1 MFELSEAVVNCTSAS
16 TNSEK
21 QGDDETR
28 LGMSLYFEFQ
38 GSNEFLDRFD
48 PKLRP
53 ALYER
58 AANDA
63 QEDLTGHLPKRKFAL
78 ASPLEWP
85 YVGLG
90 YSAIIHAD
98 LDFSDSIEIEDCK
111 VDKFKF
117 TIKDEGATGFKFR
130 VYFHPDLD
138 QVGPL
143 CALEKHELTLSLT
156 PPAVQPV
163 SDSAKKEESPQQD
176 LLASNDDDD
185 KPVDVLYDKAVA
197 AVRATAN
204 PTPSALQTEL
214 KISFNDAAVYLSRMA
229 DEGVIEKDE
238 ATGEYVV
245 AESDAAA

>member
-1 MFELSEAVVNCTSAS
+1 MFSLEEVVCKCTSAS
-16 TNSEK
+16 TNSEN
-21 QGDDETR
+21 QGDEETR

-53 ALYER
+53 SLYEG

-63 QEDLTGHLPKRKFAL
+63 QQDFTGHLPKRKFAL

-90 YSAIIHAD
+90 YSATIHAD
-98 LDFSDSIEIEDCK
+98 LEFSDAIEIEDCK

-117 TIKDEGATGFKFR
+117 TINDEGATGFKFR

-138 QVGPL
+138 LVGPL

-156 PPAVQPV
+156 PPDVQPV
-163 SDSAKKEESPQQD
+163 PESQKAEESPQGD
-176 LLASNDDDD
+176 LLADDIDGSAET
-185 KPVDVLYDKAVA
+185 LAIYNKAIAV
-197 AVRATAN
+197 VRATGN
-204 PTPSALQTEL
+204 PTTSALQTEL
-214 KISFNDAAVYLSRMA
+214 KISFNDAAVILSRLL
-229 DEGVIEKDE
+229 DDGVIEKGDRD
-238 ATGEYVV
+238 GEYVV
-245 AESDAAA
+245 VESAAA